1 MICDICH
8 EPKQNGEVNNE
19 QFHCVN
25 CLTDAHVLKLTKKF
39 EAKTSSKVVEL
50 LKQYLP
56 GDVAAKYYVNP
67 EYPVSRIVKT
77 VWLFRYLKSQGKVK
91 NDRAFFTSFI
101 RDAQKFPI
109 PEDFWDW
116 YKVEVSKPQK
126 HEILYTLF

>member
-1 MICDICH
+1 MICQICH
-8 EPKQNGEVNNE
+8 ESKDNGEVHNG

-25 CLTDAHVLKLTKKF
+25 CLTNGYVKKLAKKF
-39 EAKTSSKVVEL
+39 EAATSSKVVEL

-56 GDVAAKYYVNP
+56 GDVAASYYVNP

-91 NDRAFFTSFI
+91 NDRAFFRVFI

-116 YKVEVSKPQK
+116 YYNEIADTQDND
-126 HEILYTLF
+126 ILYTNF